1 MTSSGDIFYL
11 APLRGVTG
19 RTFRNLLCE
28 WFDAPDVAVAPFIP
42 TFAGVKVKPALLADV
57 DPALGQMLAVIPQAI
72 GKDPAQLRVLL
83 RSFKEMGYR
92 RADLNAGCPWPFVCK
107 KGRGSGLMADAD
119 AFEMML
125 AAGCEEM
132 PEGFSVKVRLGLKT
146 PDLLAKRME
155 IINRYPLREVTI
167 HARTAKQ
174 MYEGTVDLERF
185 AEAAALCK
193 HPVVY
198 NGDIKTAADWL
209 RLKARFPQ
217 ITRWMIGRG
226 LAMNPSLIAS
236 LNAGQDLPIDTARL
250 RQFLAAYLAATE
262 KELSG
267 PASILGRMKEL
278 WSYIRFSFR
287 NGESLW
293 RSVRLCRTL
302 EEYKSVIG

>member
-1 MTSSGDIFYL
+1 MTFSGDIFYL

-19 RTFRNLLCE
+19 RAFRNLLCE
-28 WFDAPDVAVAPFIP
+28 WFEAPDAAVAPFIP
-42 TFAGVKVKPALLADV
+42 TFAGAKVKPALLADI
-57 DPALGQMLAVIPQAI
+57 DPALGQKLPVIPQAI

-83 RSFKEMGYR
+83 RSFKEMGYK

-119 AFEMML
+119 AFEAML
-125 AAGCEEM
+125 AAGCEGM

-146 PDLLAKRME
+146 PDLLAERME
-155 IINRYPLREVTI
+155 LINRYPLCEVTI

-185 AEAAALCK
+185 AEAAAACK

-198 NGDIKTAADWL
+198 NGDIKTAADWA
-209 RLKARFPQ
+209 RLKERFPQ

-226 LAMNPSLIAS
+226 LAMNPSLLGSIR
-236 LNAGQDLPIDTARL
+236 AGRDLPVDTARL
-250 RQFLAAYLAATE
+250 RQFLAAYLAAAET
-262 KELSG
+262 ELSG

-278 WSYIRFSFR
+278 WSYLRFSFR

-293 RSVRLCRTL
+293 KSVRLCRTL
-302 EEYKSVIG
+302 GEYKSVIG